1 MPAADGTASG
11 DRAAGRRPAAGSTR
25 GRLDRRARGAGVEAL
40 ARLELAAA
48 GLRPLAANVAF
59 RGGELDLVMLDRDR
73 DGDVVVFVEVRYRGD
88 ARHGGGAESID
99 FGKRR
104 RLERAALLFLHKRGL
119 DDAHCRFDV
128 VEADGAADAPRLH
141 WIRDAFRAG
150 D

>member
-1 MPAADGTASG
+1 MPAADGI
-11 DRAAGRRPAAGSTR
+11 
-25 GRLDRRARGAGVEAL
+25 DRRARGAGVEAL
-40 ARLELAAA
+40 AQRELAAA
-48 GLRPLAANVAF
+48 GLRPLAANVGF

-88 ARHGGGAESID
+88 ARHGGGAESVD

-104 RLERAALLFLHKRGL
+104 RLERAAMLFLHRRGL

-128 VEADGAADAPRLH
+128 VEADGAAEAPRLR

-150 D
+150 E